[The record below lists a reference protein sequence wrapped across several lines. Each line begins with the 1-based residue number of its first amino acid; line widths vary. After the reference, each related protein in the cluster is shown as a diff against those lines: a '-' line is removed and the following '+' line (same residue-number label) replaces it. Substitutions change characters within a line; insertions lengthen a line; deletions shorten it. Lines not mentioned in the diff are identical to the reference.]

1 MKDKEVLEEQKIYDR
16 VLERIGE
23 PPGSP
28 YTTRVLKKLMTLKEA
43 EMLLQMPATA
53 EELAKKWNMDT
64 QAFTAKI
71 QEFLERGL
79 AATRGAQLV
88 SFVAL
93 RDLTLASN
101 PKYVDLEL
109 RDLWRE
115 SWYKEE
121 REHFGMHFLGDLKA
135 PFVRIIPNRLAL
147 QKSPPPPG
155 GVLPE
160 EDIEAIFRMA
170 RKIVT
175 VRCPC
180 RLAMR
185 NCDRPLHCFQFN
197 ASADYNI
204 RRGSAVQ
211 ELSLEEALAASDECE
226 RSGML
231 HMLTVDRI
239 RSMCHCCGDCCVIVD
254 SGVEYGT
261 MEKGLVK
268 SRYQATVDLDLC
280 KGCQDC
286 VENCPCSAIEMLKA
300 PGSKKLKAFVAP
312 EKCWGCGACVVGCE
326 EGALTLKLVRPD
338 RSRLFAEGLR

>member
-1 MKDKEVLEEQKIYDR
+1 LSEQAVYNR
-16 VLERIGE
+16 VLERMGE
-23 PPGSP
+23 PPDSP
-28 YTTRVLKKLMTLKEA
+28 YATRVLKKLMTLEEA
-43 EMLLQMPATA
+43 EMLLQMPASA
-53 EELAKKWNMDT
+53 EELAEKWNMD
-64 QAFTAKI
+64 QKALDAKV
-71 QEFLERGL
+71 QEFIERGL
-79 AATRGAQLV
+79 AVTRAGALV

-101 PKYVDLEL
+101 PKYVDEEL
-109 RDLWRE
+109 KDLWRE
-115 SWYKEE
+115 SWYNEE
-121 REHFGMHFLGDLKA
+121 REHFGQHFLGDLKA
-135 PFVRIIPNRLAL
+135 PFVRIVPNRLAL
-147 QKSPPPPG
+147 QKSPAPPG

-160 EDIEAIFRMA
+160 EDVEAIYRKA
-170 RKIVT
+170 RRIVT
-175 VRCPC
+175 VLCPC

-185 NCDRPLHCFQFN
+185 NCDRPMHCFQFN

-204 RRGSAVQ
+204 RRGSAVA

-268 SRYQATVDLDLC
+268 SRYEATVDLDLC
-280 KGCQDC
+280 TGCQDC
-286 VENCPCSAIEMLKA
+286 VENCPCSAIEMLKS
-300 PGSKKLKAFVAP
+300 PGSKKLKSFVDP
-312 EKCWGCGACVVGCE
+312 EKCWGCGACVVGCP

-338 RSRLFAEGLR
+338 TSLLFSEGLR

>member
-1 MKDKEVLEEQKIYDR
+1 MGEQKVYDR
-16 VLERIGE
+16 VLEKMGE

-28 YTTRVLKKLMTLKEA
+28 YATKVLKKLMTPEEA
-43 EMLLQMPATA
+43 EMLLQMPARP
-53 EELAKKWNMDT
+53 EELAEKWHMDKE
-64 QAFTAKI
+64 ALEAKL
-71 QEFLERGL
+71 QEFVERGL
-79 AATRGAQLV
+79 AVPRGG
-88 SFVAL
+88 SFDSFLAL

-101 PKYVDLEL
+101 PKYVDQEL
-109 RDLWRE
+109 KDLWRE
-115 SWYKEE
+115 AWYNEE
-121 REHFGMHFLGDLKA
+121 REHFGMHFMAELKA

-160 EDIEAIFRMA
+160 EDVETIFRKT
-170 RKIVT
+170 RRIV
-175 VRCPC
+175 RCPCPC

-185 NCDRPLHCFQFN
+185 NCDRPLTCFQFN

-204 RRGSAVQ
+204 RRGSGV
-211 ELSLEEALAASDECE
+211 ELSLEEALELSDECE

-231 HMLTVDRI
+231 HMLTVDRL
-239 RSMCHCCGDCCVIVD
+239 RSFCHCCGDCCVIVD

-280 KGCQDC
+280 TGCQDC

-300 PGSKKLKAFVAP
+300 PGSKRLKSFVDP
-312 EKCWGCGACVVGCE
+312 EKCWGCGACVVGCP

-338 RSRLFAEGLR
+338 TSLLYSEGLR